1 MLTWLY
7 EGYIKYKCKFTT
19 RLRDLRISEHNK
31 QGNTEIVV
39 ERSAEKEE
47 AEEMEGGFF
56 FFN

>member
-31 QGNTEIVV
+31 QGNTEIVI

-47 AEEMEGGFF
+47 VEEMEGGFF
-56 FFN
+56 F

>member
-19 RLRDLRISEHNK
+19 RLRDLRISEHSK
-31 QGNTEIVV
+31 QGNTEIVI